1 MTTQTLV
8 LQGESELRLEVD
20 FDKIVVV
27 TVKEGIAEVLG
38 LELAQGKEYAFAGA
52 KVAIYT
58 WFGARVEVVGAAGIP
73 VELQRPAGEL
83 VELER
88 THVHLVQLQLTHSK
102 K

>member
-38 LELAQGKEYAFAGA
+38 LELAQGK
-52 KVAIYT
+52 
-58 WFGARVEVVGAAGIP
+58 
-73 VELQRPAGEL
+73 
-83 VELER
+83 
-88 THVHLVQLQLTHSK
+88 
-102 K
+102 

>member
-1 MTTQTLV
+1 MATQTLV
-8 LQGESELRLEVD
+8 LPGESELRLEVD

-58 WFGARVEVVGAAGIP
+58 LSLI
-73 VELQRPAGEL
+73 
-83 VELER
+83 
-88 THVHLVQLQLTHSK
+88 HI
-102 K
+102 